1 MNNFFHILGH
11 RDGKECVKYLLDS
24 GATLTA
30 RTKVGSSAVHYA
42 AHTGSVEV
50 MTFLI
55 EKGVPLL
62 NRKKQN
68 LGIGSIDLLKKHTIK
83 KELSLKNK
91 YSI

>member
-11 RDGKECVKYLLDS
+11 RDGKECVKYLLEN

-62 NRKKQN
+62 NREKQN
-68 LGIGSIDLLKKHTIK
+68 LGIGSIDLLKKTYYK
-83 KELSLKNK
+83 KRTFFKK
-91 YSI
+91 

>member
-11 RDGKECVKYLLDS
+11 RDGKECVKYLLEN

-62 NRKKQN
+62 NRKNQN